1 MLETWHQWTCD
12 GCGETEYTAMPDET
26 RAQARAYLRAR
37 GVAQP
42 VRQPRLLRSMRQ
54 AWRCET
60 QRARYERVIVFD
72 LVENNENKS
81 DEDIAT

>member
-1 MLETWHQWTCD
+1 
-12 GCGETEYTAMPDET
+12 
-26 RAQARAYLRAR
+26 
-37 GVAQP
+37 
-42 VRQPRLLRSMRQ
+42 MRQ

>member
-26 RAQARAYLRAR
+26 R
-37 GVAQP
+37 AQP